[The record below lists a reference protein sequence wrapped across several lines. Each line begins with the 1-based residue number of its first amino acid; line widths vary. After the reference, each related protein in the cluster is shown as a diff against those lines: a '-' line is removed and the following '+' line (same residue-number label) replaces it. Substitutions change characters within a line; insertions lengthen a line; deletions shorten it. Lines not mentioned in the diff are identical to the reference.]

1 MNDDN
6 VAAGGA
12 VFTLFFFIYILL
24 IGWFLKLGA
33 WIFGKGFNTAALHHR
48 VIWGF
53 ILMFIGMVEMTFL
66 LFVWYVVEHSPVNAW
81 TSENIMPAVM
91 DSYIIWL
98 GGSAAVAFLA
108 ALVSQMKR
116 AQNVADE
123 IRAQV

>member
-6 VAAGGA
+6 VAAGGV

-53 ILMFIGMVEMTFL
+53 ILMFIGLVEMTFL

-108 ALVSQMKR
+108 TLFSQTNRMQK
-116 AQNVADE
+116 AANE